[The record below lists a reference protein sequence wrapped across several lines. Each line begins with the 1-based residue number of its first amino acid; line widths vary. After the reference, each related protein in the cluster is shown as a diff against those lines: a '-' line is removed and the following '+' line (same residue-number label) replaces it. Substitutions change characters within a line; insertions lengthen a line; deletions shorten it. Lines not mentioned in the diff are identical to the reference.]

1 MFFKKT
7 KKVQTKVQTME
18 EKLNTL
24 RAGVLGSNDGI
35 LTVVGVLFSVG
46 AATTNHFTIFIAG
59 LSDLIACAFSM
70 AAGEYASVSTQ
81 KDTEKAVVANEQ
93 TLITT
98 NYDHQLNHVINYYQN
113 KGVTL
118 TTASAIA
125 QELMKRNPLQTV
137 VNVKHS
143 IQLGH
148 YVNPWFAAFASLFS
162 AGLGGCLPLLAVTF
176 LPANAQWPGTI
187 IAVILSVGLTGLLS
201 AKLGRGFVKRAIIRN
216 IIIGI
221 ITMFI
226 HYYVG
231 ILIA

>member
-1 MFFKKT
+1 MIFKKT
-7 KKVQTKVQTME
+7 GKTQTME

-46 AATTNHFTIFIAG
+46 AATTNHFTLFIAG

-81 KDTEKAVVANEQ
+81 KDTEKAVVTHEQ
-93 TLITT
+93 ALIGT
-98 NYDHQLNHVINYYQN
+98 NYEYQLQHVTNYYQD
-113 KGVTL
+113 KGVTPA
-118 TTASAIA
+118 TATAIA
-125 QELMKRNPLQTV
+125 RQLMKQNPLQTV
-137 VNVKHS
+137 VNVKHN
-143 IQLGH
+143 IHLGH
-148 YVNPWFAAFASLFS
+148 YVNPWFAALASLFS

-176 LPANAQWPGTI
+176 LPANEQWPGTI
-187 IAVILSVGLTGLLS
+187 IAVVLSVALTGYMS
-201 AKLGRGFVKRAIIRN
+201 ARFGRGFIKKAIIRN
-216 IIIGI
+216 VIIGI

-231 ILIA
+231 ILI